1 MVSGKKLVICD
12 AETEY
17 ARSSC
22 RVPWRE
28 KRPVITG
35 KDL

>member
-17 ARSSC
+17 AARLA
-22 RVPWRE
+22 E
-28 KRPVITG
+28 YLGGKRPVITG